1 MLELLSM
8 VRHEREKMQEEINIS
23 ERTKNFEIRDIKR
36 SFEERIRGVE
46 FENQRLKKENETL
59 TNELDA
65 QDSFINNNRT
75 SDEIK

>member
-8 VRHEREKMQEEINIS
+8 VRHEREKMQEEINIC